1 MKPGM
6 NRQISFRS
14 VSRIPACCRQSE
26 MPPQPRVLF
35 FSYYFKASTASAAA
49 SGFIKMALVPC
60 VLLKPCICPDRS
72 KSIYSVLVPPPS
84 HTKYMVIT
92 SIHQESAGILV
103 RYSATALALNSSP
116 PGILAL
122 RNIGGISPF
131 FKYRFSIFRTILC
144 AINRLPKVEAP
155 PVT

>member
-26 MPPQPRVLF
+26 MPPH
-35 FSYYFKASTASAAA
+35 TASAAA